1 MLEEL
6 NVQNYALIERLSIHF
21 RPGFNVLT
29 GETGAGKSILA
40 GALGLIHG
48 APGDVA
54 GIRTGAEE
62 AVVSA
67 AFYVE
72 PNPVAGAWLAERDI
86 ALEDGYVL
94 VRRSVKR
101 AGRGSI
107 YIQSTP
113 VTRGDLE
120 EFTALVF
127 DMHGQHEHQSL
138 LDEQN
143 HRRIL
148 DGYAGLEEHVA
159 TVAERFSELTDVKKR
174 LEALEAGE
182 LDRAR
187 QIDILTFAVREIDE
201 ANLKAGEEEDLE
213 RERKLLSEHE
223 KLYSHLESA
232 YAALAESRNGALA
245 YLRTARGLLSHATE
259 IDKELGSE
267 SNRLDD
273 LFYEL
278 EDAAETVKDR
288 LEGLVFSPGRL
299 DEVQER
305 LSLIHRLER
314 KYGKEIGEVLRY
326 RDESAATLDSLEN
339 SEQNREELQAS
350 LRVAQQHLRTEA
362 DALSKNRAL
371 AARELEAKIAAVL
384 GNLGMAKT
392 RFEIGVEKKRN
403 SAGGIVCGATG
414 MDEVTFRLAPN
425 VGEPV
430 KPLRRIASGGEISR
444 VMLAIKTILAETD
457 PIATLVF
464 DEIDTGIGGEVALSV
479 GAHLAD
485 LSQHKQVLCITH
497 LASIAAR
504 AGIHFRVDKGES
516 GGRTYTR
523 VAVVDGE
530 ERVEEIARMLAGDRE
545 GVTGRSHAKE
555 LLDRFAD

>member
-6 NVQNYALIERLSIHF
+6 NVQNYALIERLSIRF

-40 GALGLIHG
+40 GALGLVHG

-62 AVVSA
+62 AIVSA
-67 AFYVE
+67 AFYVQG
-72 PNPVAGAWLAERDI
+72 NSTAVAWLTERDI
-86 ALEDGYVL
+86 SLEDGYVL

-107 YIQSTP
+107 YIQSSP
-113 VTRGDLE
+113 VTRGDLQ
-120 EFTALVF
+120 EFTSLVF

-143 HRRIL
+143 HRKIL
-148 DGYAGLEEHVA
+148 DGYAGLATQVA
-159 TVAERFSELTDVKKR
+159 SVAERFSEVSEVKKR

-182 LDRAR
+182 MDRAR
-187 QIDILTFAVREIDE
+187 QIDILSFAIREIDE
-201 ANLKAGEEEDLE
+201 AHLKAGEEEELE

-223 KLYSHLESA
+223 KLHAHLESA
-232 YAALAESRNGALA
+232 YGALAESRNGALA
-245 YLRTARGLLSHATE
+245 YIRTARGALSHAAE
-259 IDKELGSE
+259 IDEELGSE

-299 DEVQER
+299 DEVQDR

-314 KYGKEIGEVLRY
+314 KYGKDVNEVLRY
-326 RDESAATLDSLEN
+326 REESASTLDSLEN
-339 SEQNREELQAS
+339 SQHNREELQAALKTAQER
-350 LRVAQQHLRTEA
+350 LRGEA
-362 DALSKNRAL
+362 EALSKNRGL
-371 AARELEAKIAAVL
+371 AAKELEGKIAAVL

-392 RFEIGVEKKRN
+392 KFEIAVERKRN
-403 SAGGIVCGATG
+403 ASGGVVCGSNG

-444 VMLAIKTILAETD
+444 VMLAIKTVLAETD

-479 GAHLAD
+479 GAHLAE
-485 LSQHKQVLCITH
+485 LAHHKQVLCITH

-504 AGIHFRVDKGES
+504 AGVHFRVDKGES
-516 GGRTYTR
+516 GGRTFTR
-523 VAVVDGE
+523 VDVVDGD

-555 LLDRFAD
+555 LLDRFAE